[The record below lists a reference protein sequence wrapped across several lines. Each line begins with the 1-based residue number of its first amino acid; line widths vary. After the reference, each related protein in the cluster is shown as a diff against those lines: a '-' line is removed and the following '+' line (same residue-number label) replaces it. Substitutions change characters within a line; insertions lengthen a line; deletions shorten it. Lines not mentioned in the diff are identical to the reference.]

1 MSWQDWWT
9 FVQFHLSLSL
19 LAVGG
24 AVTLAPGLHR
34 FLVLDHRWLTEVQF
48 SQALVLAQS
57 APGPNVLYIALLG
70 WQVGLGAAGAHA
82 IGWVSA
88 GLGLIGMLIALTA
101 VLLPSSCLT
110 LLTARWCNK
119 HQEWLGIQAFKQGMA
134 PIVIGTLLSS
144 AWLLVKGDGQFAHS
158 GGRWL
163 VSCVCAAL
171 VWRTRLHL
179 LWMLAAGAVA
189 GGAGLI

>member
-1 MSWQDWWT
+1 MSWQDWWA
-9 FVQFHLSLSL
+9 FAQFHLSVSL

-34 FLVLDHRWLTEVQF
+34 FLVLDHRLLTDGQF

-57 APGPNVLYIALLG
+57 APGPNVLYVALLG
-70 WQVGLGAAGAHA
+70 WQVGLGAAGANA
-82 IGWVSA
+82 IGWVSV
-88 GLGLIGMLIALTA
+88 GLGLVGMSIALTA

-110 LLTARWCNK
+110 LMTARWCNR
-119 HQEWLGIQAFKQGMA
+119 HQGWLGIQAFKQGMA
-134 PIVIGTLLSS
+134 PIVMGVLLSS
-144 AWLLVKGDGQFAHS
+144 AWLLAKGDGQVAHS
-158 GGRWL
+158 GGLWL
-163 VSCVCAAL
+163 ASGVCAFL

-189 GGAGLI
+189 GGLGLI